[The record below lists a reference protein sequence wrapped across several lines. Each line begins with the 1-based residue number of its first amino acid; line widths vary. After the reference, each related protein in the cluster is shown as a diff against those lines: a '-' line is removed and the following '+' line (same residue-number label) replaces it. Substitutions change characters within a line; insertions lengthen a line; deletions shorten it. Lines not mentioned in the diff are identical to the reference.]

1 MKNNFTRFPDTD
13 MRACFNGTTWSLA
26 VNMQQLPL
34 GILHL
39 KLGDGK
45 EAQRKGHQSRNA
57 GRMMLID
64 LEPELRAMDQARFTT
79 GGVHFDNLEG
89 QAWVN
94 RVFQERLDELDVEL
108 FDTGVLRSEETANEL
123 VETRVVLVPAVP
135 QVPQSFSEPGRKTDI
150 LDRLGEA
157 PVGRTIH
164 PRRRLG
170 PVNSTTDTKSGTSR
184 SETTSTSREERRPD
198 RCSLMWSRPIP
209 SHWHVYKQDLMKLN
223 LQMVKFAVDVLR
235 MLNGA
240 RLSVNELYS
249 IVGVD
254 WLVEA
259 GIKFSSTMAL
269 RFGTALK

>member
-1 MKNNFTRFPDTD
+1 

-79 GGVHFDNLEG
+79 GGVNFDSLEG
-89 QAWVN
+89 QAWMN

-123 VETRVVLVPAVP
+123 VETRLGLVPAVP
-135 QVPQSFSEPGRKTDI
+135 QVPQSSSEPAEK
-150 LDRLGEA
+150 
-157 PVGRTIH
+157 RTYWIDWAK
-164 PRRRLG
+164 RQWEGLFI
-170 PVNSTTDTKSGTSR
+170 
-184 SETTSTSREERRPD
+184 REGD
-198 RCSLMWSRPIP
+198 
-209 SHWHVYKQDLMKLN
+209 
-223 LQMVKFAVDVLR
+223 
-235 MLNGA
+235 
-240 RLSVNELYS
+240 
-249 IVGVD
+249 
-254 WLVEA
+254 
-259 GIKFSSTMAL
+259 
-269 RFGTALK
+269 